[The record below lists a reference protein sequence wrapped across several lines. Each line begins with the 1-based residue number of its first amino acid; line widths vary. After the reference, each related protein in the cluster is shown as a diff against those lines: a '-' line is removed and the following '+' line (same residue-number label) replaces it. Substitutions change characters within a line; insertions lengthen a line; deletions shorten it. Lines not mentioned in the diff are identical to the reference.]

1 LRNNDSL
8 ETTIKRTIT
17 DEAFRAMGFPY
28 GSLVRKLFGPL
39 MSPAASRFASL
50 LSSIDQDLERYGI
63 TETARM
69 YLPDYV
75 DEVSVYGAD
84 NIPQDGPLLI
94 ASNHPGTLDAPVII
108 SELSRDDIKVIISG
122 VPVVQSLPG
131 ASRYLIY
138 TPYDDHQ
145 RISVV
150 RSAIR
155 HLKEGGALMIFPTGK
170 LDPDPACLPG
180 AAEALA
186 EWSDSLEIFLRRAPE
201 TIVIP
206 TIVSGVFA
214 PSTLR
219 SPLTRLRKE
228 FWMQQRIAEYIQVI
242 QMMFFNKKF
251 GLKPK
256 VTFGEPVQAVD
267 LLAESNR
274 GETMEIIIRN
284 AQAVLDEHSAHQVS
298 SHGAAE

>member
-1 LRNNDSL
+1 VCGA
-8 ETTIKRTIT
+8 EKI
-17 DEAFRAMGFPY
+17 
-28 GSLVRKLFGPL
+28 PL
-39 MSPAASRFASL
+39 H
-50 LSSIDQDLERYGI
+50 
-63 TETARM
+63 
-69 YLPDYV
+69 
-75 DEVSVYGAD
+75 
-84 NIPQDGPLLI
+84 GPLLI

-108 SELSRDDIKVIISG
+108 SELSREDIKLIISG

-150 RSAIR
+150 RAAIR
-155 HLKEGGALMIFPTGK
+155 HLKAGGALMIFPTGK

-219 SPLTRLRKE
+219 NPLTRLRKE

-251 GLKPK
+251 GLKPR
-256 VTFGEPVQAVD
+256 VTFGEPVRAAD
-267 LLAESNR
+267 IPAESE
-274 GETMEIIIRN
+274 GGAMMPAIIRA
-284 AQAVLDEHSAHQVS
+284 AQAVLAEHNTCEGSGS
-298 SHGAAE
+298 GATE